1 MANKITID
9 IEVNGKMQKATV
21 SASKL
26 RAALDG
32 VDEASNRVGKSA
44 RETDRNIKGT
54 ANASSNAAKN
64 FSKMQQGMGGLVGA
78 YASLAASLF
87 AVSAAFNFLKSAGEL
102 KSLRA
107 GQIAYASA
115 TGAALRTLTNDII
128 NATNAQITFR
138 DAAQAAAIG
147 TAAGLTADQLTR
159 LGKAAADVSQI
170 LGRDVTD
177 SLIV

>member
-1 MANKITID
+1 MH
-9 IEVNGKMQKATV
+9 
-21 SASKL
+21 S
-26 RAALDG
+26 
-32 VDEASNRVGKSA
+32 
-44 RETDRNIKGT
+44 
-54 ANASSNAAKN
+54 
-64 FSKMQQGMGGLVGA
+64 
-78 YASLAASLF
+78 
-87 AVSAAFNFLKSAGEL
+87 
-102 KSLRA
+102 
-107 GQIAYASA
+107 SA

-177 SLIV
+177 SFNRLVRGVTKAEPELLDELGIILRLEDASKVCGCSWIKCK

>member
-54 ANASSNAAKN
+54 ANASSNAAKT
-64 FSKMQQGMGGLVGA
+64 FQKCSKEW
-78 YASLAASLF
+78 
-87 AVSAAFNFLKSAGEL
+87 AVLLSIRISCRIFVCCFCC
-102 KSLRA
+102 
-107 GQIAYASA
+107 I
-115 TGAALRTLTNDII
+115 
-128 NATNAQITFR
+128 
-138 DAAQAAAIG
+138 
-147 TAAGLTADQLTR
+147 
-159 LGKAAADVSQI
+159 
-170 LGRDVTD
+170 
-177 SLIV
+177 